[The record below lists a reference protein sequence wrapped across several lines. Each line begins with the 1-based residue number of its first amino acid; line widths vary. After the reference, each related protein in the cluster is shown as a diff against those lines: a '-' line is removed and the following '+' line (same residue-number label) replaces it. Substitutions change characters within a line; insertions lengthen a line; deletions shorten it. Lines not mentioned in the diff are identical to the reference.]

1 MGALKSLPKRMRED
15 DGNKNADGG
24 QQIVLFTGSS
34 EKMAILYA
42 LRLAADTQKR
52 FKVLVAV
59 SSLSSGENLSD
70 TKVLKYLNTTLFM
83 LQMDI
88 SSDEDVRSVVK
99 RITEEDGYLDAV
111 GKPEDLLECAYI
123 IVYLLK
129 YLFSHSGSKLATRF
143 TRENERYRYLDTEY
157 GRLQVV
163 LNYVRDISS
172 GSHN

>member
-1 MGALKSLPKRMRED
+1 MGALKSLPKRVRQGN
-15 DGNKNADGG
+15 GNKNVDGD

-70 TKVLKYLNTTLFM
+70 TKVLKYLNSTLFM

-88 SSDEDVRSVVK
+88 SSDEDVRSVVE

-111 GKPEDLLECAYI
+111 GKPMVTHWSVHILLYI
-123 IVYLLK
+123 YYTTVVVRTLLACLRCRK
-129 YLFSHSGSKLATRF
+129 S
-143 TRENERYRYLDTEY
+143 
-157 GRLQVV
+157 
-163 LNYVRDISS
+163 
-172 GSHN
+172 